1 MAKPYQVKQ
10 LLAAITKTRRRDMNL
25 VDHYTYRV
33 VWSEDDQEF
42 AGLCAEFPSL
52 SWLDPD
58 RHVALDGITT
68 LVKDVLEDMQKS
80 GEAMVEPLTARKY
93 SGELRVRMPPAIHQ
107 RLAIQAAEA
116 SLNALIVR
124 RLA

>member
-1 MAKPYQVKQ
+1 
-10 LLAAITKTRRRDMNL
+10 MNL

>member
-1 MAKPYQVKQ
+1 
-10 LLAAITKTRRRDMNL
+10 MNL

-42 AGLCAEFPSL
+42 AGLCAEFPSF

-58 RHVALDGITT
+58 RHVTLDGITT

-107 RLAIQAAEA
+107 RLAIQAAEEGT

>member
-1 MAKPYQVKQ
+1 MKQ
-10 LLAAITKTRRRDMNL
+10 

-33 VWSEDDQEF
+33 TWSEEDQEF
-42 AGLCAEFPSL
+42 VGLCAEFSSL

-58 RHVALDGITT
+58 RHAALDGITR
-68 LVKDVLEDMQKS
+68 LVNEVLQDMHTS
-80 GEAMVEPLTARKY
+80 GEPMPEPLTSRKY

-107 RLAIQAAEA
+107 RLAIQAAEEGT

-124 RLA
+124 